1 MRYRVKAETFFSE
14 EERKR
19 IENTTG
25 EIEKRTIGEVVVIVV
40 DSSDAY
46 PEAVIIGGVFL
57 GSFFAWIASVVLL
70 HSSLWSYIPLSFLF
84 FFPSAY
90 LFKKFPVLKISFIG
104 HGRKELAVMQRAV
117 RAFYEKGL
125 YKTRQNTGV
134 LFFLSLLE
142 HKVWI
147 LADKGIC
154 EKIDQDILNRFAQ
167 TVSHGIKEGRAC
179 DALCDAMKEAGELL
193 ARHFPIAAGDTD
205 ELSDKVMTG
214 E

>member
-1 MRYRVKAETFFSE
+1 MRYSVKADTFFSDE
-14 EERKR
+14 EKKR

-25 EIEKRTIGEVVVIVV
+25 DIEKRTIGEVVVMVV
-40 DSSDAY
+40 DRSDEY
-46 PEAVIIGGVFL
+46 REAEVIGGVFL
-57 GSFFAWIASVVLL
+57 GSLFALIASVLLL
-70 HSSLWSYIPLSFLF
+70 HSSLWPYIPLSFLF

-117 RAFYEKGL
+117 RAFYDKGL
-125 YKTRQNTGV
+125 YRTRQNTGV

-147 LADKGIC
+147 LADKGIYD
-154 EKIDQDILNRFAQ
+154 KIDQDTLNRFAQ

-179 DALCDAMKEAGELL
+179 DALCDAMKEAGDLL

>member
-1 MRYRVKAETFFSE
+1 
-14 EERKR
+14 
-19 IENTTG
+19 
-25 EIEKRTIGEVVVIVV
+25 
-40 DSSDAY
+40 
-46 PEAVIIGGVFL
+46 
-57 GSFFAWIASVVLL
+57 
-70 HSSLWSYIPLSFLF
+70 
-84 FFPSAY
+84 
-90 LFKKFPVLKISFIG
+90 
-104 HGRKELAVMQRAV
+104 V

-142 HKVWI
+142 HKVWV
-147 LADKGIC
+147 LADKGIY
-154 EKIDQDILNRFAQ
+154 EKIDQDTLNRFAQ

-193 ARHFPIAAGDTD
+193 ARHFPVIAGDTD

>member
-1 MRYRVKAETFFSE
+1 MAYSVKADTFFTE
-14 EERKR
+14 EEKKR

-25 EIEKRTIGEVVVIVV
+25 DIEKRTIGEVVVMVV
-40 DSSDAY
+40 DRSDEY
-46 PEAVIIGGVFL
+46 REAEVIGGVFL
-57 GSFFAWIASVVLL
+57 GSLFALIASVLLL

-84 FFPSAY
+84 FFPSVY

-154 EKIDQDILNRFAQ
+154 EKIDQDTLNRFAQ

-193 ARHFPIAAGDTD
+193 ARHFPITAGDTD

>member
-1 MRYRVKAETFFSE
+1 MRYSVKAETFFTE
-14 EERKR
+14 EEKTR
-19 IENTTG
+19 IEKTTG
-25 EIEKRTIGEVVVIVV
+25 EIEKRTIGEVVVMSV
-40 DSSDAY
+40 DSSDPY
-46 PEAVIIGGVFL
+46 PEAVIIGWVFL
-57 GSFFAWIASVVLL
+57 GSFFAWIASVLFL

-84 FFPSAY
+84 FFPAAY
-90 LFKKFPVLKISFIG
+90 LFRKFPALKTAFIG
-104 HGRKELAVMQRAV
+104 LRRKERAVMQRAV

-125 YKTRQNTGV
+125 YETRQNTGV

-142 HKVWI
+142 HKVWV

-154 EKIDQDILNRFAQ
+154 EKIDQDTLNRFAQ

>member
-1 MRYRVKAETFFSE
+1 MRYSVKAETFFSE
-14 EERKR
+14 EEKKR

-25 EIEKRTIGEVVVIVV
+25 EIEKHTIGEIVVMVV
-40 DSSDAY
+40 DSSDPY
-46 PEAVIIGGVFL
+46 PEAGIIGGVFL
-57 GSFFAWIASVVLL
+57 GSFFAWIASLVFL

-84 FFPSAY
+84 FFPAAY
-90 LFKKFPVLKISFIG
+90 LFKKFPVLKAAFIG
-104 HGRKELAVMQRAV
+104 LRRKERAVMQRAV

-142 HKVWI
+142 HKVWV

-154 EKIDQDILNRFAQ
+154 EKIDQDTLNRFAQ
-167 TVSHGIKEGRAC
+167 AVSQGIKKGRAC

-193 ARHFPIAAGDTD
+193 ALHFPIAPGDTD
-205 ELSDKVMTG
+205 ELSDKVITG